1 MSLRARLLAGMAVV
15 SFVLVAVAYI
25 IGHTTEANLVDR
37 VDQQLAS
44 SAARVP
50 PPGVVAYG
58 TQDPAT
64 ARPTPLYVAQIQ
76 NGQLSAVMQP
86 NVNGENPGLP
96 DYTLDEIAQ
105 SARTGDAFTVSSTT
119 GSGRYRVLAQ
129 REPGAVNIVA
139 LSLNDV
145 DATMGRLRW
154 VLIAGVGIVV
164 GILGLVIFWVLR
176 LGVRPIKR
184 MTKTAGAIAAG
195 DLSQRVPAETDG
207 TEAREL
213 GDALNTMLTTIEGAF
228 AERTASE
235 RRLRRFVADASHEL
249 RTPVTTIRGY
259 AELYRHGGLT
269 DADDLDQAMR
279 RTEQESVRM
288 ASLVDDLLL
297 LARLDEGRPLAR
309 VPVDLGVLGV
319 DAAADARAVAPDRVI
334 TADVAEDVTIDGDE
348 DRLRQVVGNL
358 VGNALVH
365 TPAGTAVSV
374 RVHNGD
380 GRGVIEVHDDGPGMP
395 PEVAERAFERFSRGD
410 ASRSRHGGGA
420 GLGLA
425 IVQAIVVAHG
435 GRVALDSA
443 PDAGTTVRVELPRP
457 SKHASVAN

>member
-15 SFVLVAVAYI
+15 SFVLVAVAVI
-25 IGHTTEANLVDR
+25 IARTTESNLVDR
-37 VDQQLAS
+37 VDQQLM
-44 SAARVP
+44 SAGAFQP
-50 PPGVVAYG
+50 PAGGVAYG
-58 TQDPAT
+58 SPGAT
-64 ARPTPLYVAQIQ
+64 GTVAPTPVYFAQIQ
-76 NGQLSAVMQP
+76 NGDLVFVTQP
-86 NVNGENPGLP
+86 NVNADLGQPL
-96 DYTLDEIAQ
+96 YTVAQ
-105 SARTGDAFTVSSTT
+105 ALAAARTGDPITVASTT
-119 GSGRYRVLAQ
+119 GSGHYRIFAMRV
-129 REPGAVNIVA
+129 PGAVNVVA

-145 DATMGRLRW
+145 DATMARLKW
-154 VLIAGVGIVV
+154 VLIAAVGIVI
-164 GILGLVIFWVLR
+164 GILGLVVFWVLR

-195 DLSQRVPAETDG
+195 DLSQRVPAEADG

-235 RRLRRFVADASHEL
+235 ARLRRFVADASHEL

-269 DADDLDQAMR
+269 ETDELDQAMR

-297 LARLDEGRPLAR
+297 LARLDEGRPLTRA
-309 VPVDLGVLGV
+309 PVDLGVLGV
-319 DAAADARAVAPDRVI
+319 DAAADARAVAPDRAI
-334 TADVAEDVTIDGDE
+334 SADVAEDVTVNGDE

-374 RVHNGD
+374 RVRNG
-380 GRGVIEVHDDGPGMP
+380 GSRGVIEVHDDGPGMP
-395 PEVAERAFERFSRGD
+395 PEVAQRAFERFSRAD

-435 GRVALDSA
+435 GHVALDST
-443 PDAGTTVRVELPRP
+443 PGNGTTVRVELPRC
-457 SKHASVAN
+457 SSN

>member
-15 SFVLVAVAYI
+15 SFVLLAVAYI
-25 IGHTTEANLVDR
+25 IGRTTEGNLVDR

-50 PPGVVAYG
+50 PAGIGAFS
-58 TQDPAT
+58 TQDPSA
-64 ARPTPLYVAQIQ
+64 ARPTPIYVWQIQ
-76 NGQLSAVMQP
+76 DGRISAEIPP
-86 NVNGENPGLP
+86 NITGENAGTPAV
-96 DYTLDEIAQ
+96 TVDEALRA
-105 SARTGDAFTVSSTT
+105 ARTGDAFTVGSTT
-119 GSGRYRVLAQ
+119 GSGRFRVLAT
-129 REPGAVNIVA
+129 RVPGGVNVVA
-139 LSLNDV
+139 LSLGDV
-145 DATMGRLRW
+145 DATVSRLRW
-154 VLIAGVGIVV
+154 VLIAGVGIVI

-184 MTKTAGAIAAG
+184 MTKTAGAIAVG
-195 DLSQRVPAETDG
+195 DLSQRVPAEAEG

-213 GDALNTMLTTIEGAF
+213 GDALNAMLTTIEGAF

-235 RRLRRFVADASHEL
+235 ARLRRFVADASHEL

-269 DADDLDQAMR
+269 ELDDLDQAMR

-297 LARLDEGRPLAR
+297 LARLDEGRPLTRA
-309 VPVDLGVLGV
+309 PVDLGVLGV
-319 DAAADARAVAPDRVI
+319 DAAADARAVAPDRI
-334 TADVAEDVTIDGDE
+334 ISADVAEDVTVDGDE
-348 DRLRQVVGNL
+348 DRLRQVIGNL

-365 TPAGTAVSV
+365 TPEGTAVSV
-374 RVHNGD
+374 RVHNGG
-380 GRGVIEVHDDGPGMP
+380 GRGVIEVHDDGPGMS
-395 PEVAERAFERFSRGD
+395 PEVAERAFERFSRAD

-435 GRVALDSA
+435 GQVALDTA
-443 PDAGTTVRVELPRP
+443 LGTGTTVRVELPT
-457 SKHASVAN
+457 HVAN